1 MLLAGGGLL
10 LSARFDSDSKRD
22 EMSNRQVSASS
33 PSPELINLLD
43 RLGLATYFLWHNL
56 SDLLYGRI
64 HELSLPGLLGGAI
77 AFAATVWALGR
88 WLRSLAA

>member
-1 MLLAGGGLL
+1 MTGRTEPSIARLLVTLALFLAMG
-10 LSARFDSDSKRD
+10 
-22 EMSNRQVSASS
+22 
-33 PSPELINLLD
+33 
-43 RLGLATYFLWHNL
+43 GLATYFLWHNL